1 MTEPPAP
8 AGQPLSYDYD
18 LKVDDQVNKLL
29 DLDHKLAF
37 FMVTAAVSTLA
48 FTLSFAA
55 TNKLLA
61 TTPRLYVAWLSFAA
75 VTALGSAAAVLVAL
89 HTSIRSIRLHVRY
102 RYERKSFAD
111 LSSSEQATW
120 SQLNSYANQ
129 ARKWAFILLIL
140 TVVTQVAYLTSGL
153 SIQGG
158 AAVHHYGEDSTEVV
172 ATESAFEIVFTNKDT
187 GQKITMRIP
196 RVGVLAQPDPA
207 LTLLKVRGVADQ
219 IAHLLRTQL

>member
-1 MTEPPAP
+1 MAEPPAP
-8 AGQPLSYDYD
+8 ANQPPPYDYD

-55 TNKLLA
+55 SNKLLA
-61 TTPRLYVAWLSFAA
+61 ATSRLHVAWLSFAA
-75 VTALGSAAAVLVAL
+75 VAALGSAAAVLFAL
-89 HTSIRSIRLHVRY
+89 HVSIRSIRLHIRY

-111 LSSSEQATW
+111 LSPSEQVTW
-120 SQLNSYANQ
+120 SRLNSYANQ
-129 ARKWAFILLIL
+129 ARRWAFILLIA
-140 TVVTQVAYLTSGL
+140 TVATQVAYLTSGL

-158 AAVHHYGEDSTEVV
+158 ASVHHYGEDSTEVV
-172 ATESAFEIVFTNKDT
+172 ATEGAFEIVFTNKDT

-196 RVGVLAQPDPA
+196 RVGALAQPDPT
-207 LTLLKVRGVADQ
+207 LTLQKVRGVADQ